1 MLGGEHGRRRQGLR
15 AADRQLKTVPTTQV
29 TCESLEAGD
38 WEVATSVH
46 SRPRLVAI
54 SPPTRKQLDQEVLDV
69 ER

>member
-1 MLGGEHGRRRQGLR
+1 
-15 AADRQLKTVPTTQV
+15 V